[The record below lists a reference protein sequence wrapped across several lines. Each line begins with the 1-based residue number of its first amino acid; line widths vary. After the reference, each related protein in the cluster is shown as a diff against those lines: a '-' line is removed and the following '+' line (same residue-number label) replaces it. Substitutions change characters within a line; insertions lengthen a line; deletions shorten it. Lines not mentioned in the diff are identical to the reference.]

1 MGKKVVKKY
10 KLAIS
15 YETNKCQGYD
25 LQHDKYNQH
34 LFLLFSLWILSD
46 SLQPHGP
53 QHARLP
59 LSFTISQ
66 NLLKFMSIESVM
78 LPNHCIRCHPLL
90 FKPSVFSSIRVF
102 SNESAHKHFFSG
114 RPILNNSLENFLD
127 MFLLLNRNT
136 SCWNYFTN
144 SMIGR
149 FLCAFSYT
157 FYRTAIFNL
166 IVEKP
171 KFPPFPLCFRISP
184 QIKEANK
191 SYLRIYHVNCH
202 LLN

>member
-15 YETNKCQGYD
+15 YEKNKCQGYD

-34 LFLLFSLWILSD
+34 FFLLFSLWILSD
-46 SLQPHGP
+46 SLQPHGL
-53 QHARLP
+53 QHSRLP

-66 NLLKFMSIESVM
+66 NLLKFMSTESVM
-78 LPNHCIRCHPLL
+78 LPNHCILCHPLL
-90 FKPSVFSSIRVF
+90 FMPSVFSSIRVF
-102 SNESAHKHFFSG
+102 SNESAHKHFFSE
-114 RPILNNSLENFLD
+114 RPILKNSLENFLD

-149 FLCAFSYT
+149 FLCAFFLHFLSNS
-157 FYRTAIFNL
+157 NL
-166 IVEKP
+166 QLNGWMP
-171 KFPPFPLCFRISP
+171 KFSPFPLCFRISP

-191 SYLRIYHVNCH
+191 SYLKNISY
-202 LLN
+202 